1 MITRRSFL
9 KQSTLFAAGAYFHGQ
24 LPPAMR
30 HHPIAKQQVA
40 FDTGKL
46 EKWVDPLPV
55 PAVAQ
60 AQGKRPSPADQR
72 LMVPYYR
79 MSMRQTDIKVHRDMK
94 PTRWWACASSVP
106 GATIDARSG
115 EPLLIEWANELPQEH
130 FLPIDHNLHGAEAD
144 KPQVRTVVHVHGAK
158 VRPQDDGYPED
169 WVVSGKSN
177 VFYYPNQQDPA
188 MLWYHDH
195 AMGINRLNIYAG
207 MLGSYIVRDKFE
219 DELNLP
225 KGKYEIPLV
234 IFDRDFTLDH
244 QLLYPISGNA
254 DAPWVPEVYGES
266 ILANGKLFP
275 YCDVEPRKYRFRIL
289 NGSNSRTYRFS
300 FGDDIQFHQIGTDQ
314 GFLSAPVPMK
324 KLILAPAERADI
336 IVNFSGHGGEKIIFK
351 NDSFSILQF
360 RVSAS
365 KVNDESA
372 LPATLRPVPK
382 LKEADAVKTRMLTLN
397 EYENPVGES
406 MIMLLNGTYWHQP
419 ITEKPVIN
427 TTEIWSFV
435 NPTDDTHP
443 IHIHLVKFQILDR
456 KQYIPGYPSDTDTK
470 HLQTFG
476 EATPPDP
483 SEAGWKDTVRAEP
496 RAITRIIIPFEGYTG
511 RYVWH
516 CHLLEHE
523 DNEMMRP
530 YEVVASAAQSQST
543 PEPTHPSH

>member
-1 MITRRSFL
+1 
-9 KQSTLFAAGAYFHGQ
+9 
-24 LPPAMR
+24 MR
-30 HHPIAKQQVA
+30 HHPVARQQTA
-40 FDTGKL
+40 FDTAKL
-46 EKWVDPLPV
+46 EKWVDPLPI

-60 AQGKRPSPADQR
+60 AQGKRPSPEDQR
-72 LMVPYYR
+72 LMVPYYC
-79 MSMRQTDIKVHRDMK
+79 MSISPTDIKVHRDMK

-106 GATIDARSG
+106 GATIEARSG
-115 EPLLIEWANELPQEH
+115 EPLFIDWANELPQQH

-158 VRPQDDGYPED
+158 VHPENDGYPED
-169 WVVSGKSN
+169 WVVPGKSN
-177 VFYYPNQQDPA
+177 LYYYPNQQDPA

-207 MLGSYIVRDKFE
+207 LLGSYIVRDKVE
-219 DELNLP
+219 DALNLP
-225 KGKYEIPLV
+225 NGKYEIPLV

-244 QLLYPISGNA
+244 QLLYPISANA

-266 ILANGKLFP
+266 ILANGKLFS
-275 YCDVEPRKYRFRIL
+275 YCEVEPRKYRFRIL

-300 FGDDIQFHQIGTDQ
+300 FGDDIPFHLIGTDQ
-314 GFLSAPVPMK
+314 GLMSAPVPLK
-324 KLILAPAERADI
+324 KLILAPAERADVVI
-336 IVNFSGHGGEKIIFK
+336 DFSDHKGEKLIFK
-351 NDSFSILQF
+351 SDSFSIVQF
-360 RVSAS
+360 RVSAN
-365 KVNDESA
+365 KVNDESS
-372 LPATLRPVPK
+372 LPSTLRPVPK
-382 LKEADAVKTRMLTLN
+382 LKESDAVKTRMLTLN
-397 EYENPVGES
+397 EYTNPVGES

-419 ITEKPVIN
+419 ITEKPVLN

-470 HLQTFG
+470 DLRTFG
-476 EATPPDP
+476 DAAPPDP

-496 RAITRIIIPFEGYTG
+496 RAITRIIIPFEGYAG

-530 YEVVASAAQSQST
+530 YEVVTSAAEST
-543 PEPTHPSH
+543 QAVAPKATHPPHGTQ

>member
-1 MITRRSFL
+1 MPAPVITRRNFL
-9 KQSTLFAAGAYFHGQ
+9 KQSTLLAAGAYFGGQ
-24 LPPAMR
+24 LPPSMR
-30 HHPIAKQQVA
+30 HHPVAKQQVA

-46 EKWVDPLPV
+46 EKFVDPLPI

-60 AQGKRPSPADQR
+60 AQGKRPSRDDQR
-72 LMVPYYR
+72 LMVPYHR
-79 MSMRQTDIKVHRDMK
+79 MSIRETDIKVHRDMK

-106 GATIDARSG
+106 GAAIEARSG
-115 EPLLIEWANELPQEH
+115 EPLFIEWANELPQQH

-158 VRPQDDGYPED
+158 VRPEDDGYPED
-169 WVVSGKSN
+169 WVVPGKSN

-207 MLGSYIVRDKFE
+207 LLGPYIVRDKVE

-225 KGKYEIPLV
+225 SGKYEIPLL

-244 QLLYPISGNA
+244 QLLYPISANA

-300 FGDDIQFHQIGTDQ
+300 FGYDAEFHQIGTDQ
-314 GFLSAPVPMK
+314 GLLSAPVPLK

-336 IVNFSGHGGEKIIFK
+336 IVDFSGHKGGKLIFK
-351 NDSFSILQF
+351 SDSFSIIQF
-360 RVSAS
+360 RVSPA
-365 KVNDESA
+365 KVSDPSS
-372 LPATLRPVPK
+372 LPSTLRPVPK
-382 LKEADAVKTRMLTLN
+382 LKESDAVKTRMLTLN

-456 KQYIPGYPSDTDTK
+456 KQYISGYPSDTDTK
-470 HLQTFG
+470 HLQIFG
-476 EATPPDP
+476 AAAPPDA
-483 SEAGWKDTVRAEP
+483 SETGWKDTVRAEP

-530 YEVVASAAQSQST
+530 YEVVSAAAQST
-543 PEPTHPSH
+543 

>member
-1 MITRRSFL
+1 VITRRKFL
-9 KQSTLFAAGAYFHGQ
+9 KQSTFFAAGAYLHGQ
-24 LPPAMR
+24 LPPSMR
-30 HHPIAKQQVA
+30 HPIAKQQVA
-40 FDTGKL
+40 FDTSKL
-46 EKWVDPLPV
+46 EKFVDPLPI

-60 AQGKRPSPADQR
+60 AQGKRPSPEDQR
-72 LMVPYYR
+72 LLVPYYR
-79 MSMRQTDIKVHRDMK
+79 MSMRQADLKVHRDMK
-94 PTRWWACASSVP
+94 PTSWWTCASSLP
-106 GATIDARSG
+106 GATIEARSG
-115 EPLLIEWANELPQEH
+115 EPLFIEWSNELPQQH

-158 VRPQDDGYPED
+158 VPPEQDGYPED
-169 WVVSGKSN
+169 WVVPGKSN
-177 VFYYPNQQDPA
+177 LFYYPNHQDPA

-207 MLGSYIVRDKFE
+207 LLGSYIVRDKVE

-225 KGKYEIPLV
+225 KGKHEIPLV
-234 IFDRDFTLDH
+234 IMDRDFTLDH

-275 YCDVEPRKYRFRIL
+275 YCEVEPRKYRFRIL

-314 GFLSAPVPMK
+314 GLLPTPLLLK
-324 KLILAPAERADI
+324 KLILAPAERVD
-336 IVNFSGHGGEKIIFK
+336 VVFDFSGHSGEKIIFK

-360 RVSAS
+360 RVSPG
-365 KVNDESA
+365 KVSDSSS
-372 LPATLRPVPK
+372 LPSTLRPVPK
-382 LKEADAVKTRMLTLN
+382 LKESDAVKTRMLTLN
-397 EYENPVGES
+397 EYMNPAGES
-406 MIMLLNGTYWHQP
+406 MTMLLNGTYWHQP

-443 IHIHLVKFQILDR
+443 IHIHLVRFQILDR
-456 KQYIPGYPSDTDTK
+456 KQYIPGYPSDTDTN

-476 EATPPDP
+476 DLTPPDP

-530 YEVVASAAQSQST
+530 YEVVASTKQSQSA
-543 PEPTHPSH
+543 PEPTHQSH